1 MSDKW
6 GERGSRDSSS
16 ASDKWGERGSRD
28 SSSLSHSV
36 IQELSSLK
44 ETTRSHENALYDL
57 QKRVADLIEKMAT
70 PAPAPA
76 PDSDNLLQSFTLA
89 DFVEIENALER
100 LAETV
105 SRSLEE
111 NQQKLDEFYQLVP
124 LLIRY
129 SWERWLFATMLALSL
144 LTNVVNTIYLWSFGG
159 RAPASTPPQV
169 KKGFVFSSPHPLGL
183 YLPPGSPCLFA
194 SAHQLS
200 PHSPR

>member
-6 GERGSRDSSS
+6 GDRGGRDSASG
-16 ASDKWGERGSRD
+16 SDKWSDRGGRD
-28 SSSLSHSV
+28 SASLSHSV

-57 QKRVADLIEKMAT
+57 KNQVEDLIKKMAT

-76 PDSDNLLQSFTLA
+76 PDSGNLLQSLTLA
-89 DFVEIENALER
+89 DFVEIENNLER

-111 NQQKLDEFYQLVP
+111 DRQKLDEFYQLVP

-129 SWERWLFATMLALSL
+129 SWERWLFATLLTLSL
-144 LTNVVNTIYLWSFGG
+144 LTNVVNTIYLWSSGG
-159 RAPASTPPQV
+159 KAPTPPQV
-169 KKGFVFSSPHPLGL
+169 KKGFLFPSPHPLAL
-183 YLPPGSPCLFA
+183 YLPDRSPCSFA
-194 SAHQLS
+194 SPHQ
-200 PHSPR
+200 